1 MAERV
6 LVVVAHPDDETLGC
20 GGTIARH
27 IKSGDPVS
35 VFVLADGVGSRIPQG
50 QGPLG
55 IAGISEQIAERHG
68 KFRKATEILG
78 TNDVWLYQFPD
89 NALDTVPML
98 QVVQSVERHIR
109 RFNPTIVYTHWKGD
123 LNVDHR
129 VVHDAVN
136 VACRPAPSCTV
147 KRVLYFEVPC
157 STTWGAGFEPNYYVE
172 ISSTLSL
179 KMDACECYESEL
191 REWPHPRSK
200 IGIMQR
206 ATLRGSA
213 VGVNAAEAFVVGRMV
228 E

>member
-1 MAERV
+1 MDGHPLLTIVREVERV
-6 LVVVAHPDDETLGC
+6 
-20 GGTIARH
+20 I
-27 IKSGDPVS
+27 
-35 VFVLADGVGSRIPQG
+35 G
-50 QGPLG
+50 QFKP
-55 IAGISEQIAERHG
+55 S
-68 KFRKATEILG
+68 
-78 TNDVWLYQFPD
+78 
-89 NALDTVPML
+89 
-98 QVVQSVERHIR
+98 
-109 RFNPTIVYTHWKGD
+109 IVYTHWRGD

-136 VACRPAPSCTV
+136 VACRPQPGCTV
-147 KRVLYFEVPC
+147 KRLLYFEVPC
-157 STTWGAGFEPNYYVE
+157 STTWGTGFEPNYYVE

-206 ATLRGSA
+206 ATLRGSS